1 MRYAVFF
8 ERPAVDAAPRAP
20 GASVRY
26 GWLTPDRQTQVR
38 GVLLG
43 LTLFFGLTVWIW
55 HSLGA
60 DSPNS
65 GVFVRKLRIVGIMT
79 WLYALVQLLD
89 IRFWRSATARKRREA
104 MGIPDS
110 IIAWLFGQMLAW
122 FGIIYYAFTE
132 DARWYLAGLVV
143 LVVTFIVFPVRQS
156 EP

>member
-1 MRYAVFF
+1 MFF
-8 ERPAVDAAPRAP
+8 ERPAVDAASRAA

-55 HSLGA
+55 HSLGTEA
-60 DSPNS
+60 PNS

-122 FGIIYYAFTE
+122 FGIIYYGFTE

-156 EP
+156 QP

>member
-1 MRYAVFF
+1 MFF
-8 ERPAVDAAPRAP
+8 DRRTADVESRSAGAP
-20 GASVRY
+20 VRY
-26 GWLTPDRQTQVR
+26 GWLTPERQMQVR

-55 HSLGA
+55 HSFGA
-60 DSPNS
+60 AAPEPRPIVN
-65 GVFVRKLRIVGIMT
+65 KLRVVGIMT

-110 IIAWLFGQMLAW
+110 LIAWLFGQMLAW

-143 LVVTFIVFPVRQS
+143 LVVTFVVFPVRARDT
-156 EP
+156 

>member
-1 MRYAVFF
+1 MLF
-8 ERPAVDAAPRAP
+8 ERPAADAESRAA

-55 HSLGA
+55 HSLDA
-60 DSPNS
+60 AAPNP

-110 IIAWLFGQMLAW
+110 LIAWLFGQMLAW
-122 FGIIYYAFTE
+122 FGIIYYGFTE
-132 DARWYLAGLVV
+132 DARGYLAGLVV
-143 LVVTFIVFPVRQS
+143 LLVTFVVFPVRHAKL
-156 EP
+156 

>member
-1 MRYAVFF
+1 MFF
-8 ERPAVDAAPRAP
+8 DRPAADAESRAA
-20 GASVRY
+20 GAFVRY

-43 LTLFFGLTVWIW
+43 LTLFFGLTVWVW
-55 HSLGA
+55 HSLDA
-60 DSPNS
+60 AAPNP

-110 IIAWLFGQMLAW
+110 LIAWLFGQMLAW
-122 FGIIYYAFTE
+122 FGIIYYGFTE

-156 EP
+156 KS

>member
-1 MRYAVFF
+1 MFF
-8 ERPAVDAAPRAP
+8 DPPAADVKSRAA

-26 GWLTPDRQTQVR
+26 GWLTPERQTQVR

-60 DSPNS
+60 SSPDS
-65 GVFVRKLRIVGIMT
+65 GVLVRKLRIVGIMT

-89 IRFWRSATARKRREA
+89 IRFWRSAAARKRREA

-110 IIAWLFGQMLAW
+110 LIAWLFGQMLAW

-132 DARWYLAGLVV
+132 DPRWYLAGLVV
-143 LVVTFIVFPVRQS
+143 LVVTFVVFPVRQA
-156 EP
+156 EH

>member
-1 MRYAVFF
+1 MTLD
-8 ERPAVDAAPRAP
+8 RPTVDVKARAD

-43 LTLFFGLTVWIW
+43 LTLFFGLTVWVW
-55 HSLGA
+55 HSFGA
-60 DSPNS
+60 AAPNP
-65 GVFVRKLRIVGIMT
+65 GVFVHKLRIVGIMT

-89 IRFWRSATARKRREA
+89 IRFWRSATARKRRES

-110 IIAWLFGQMLAW
+110 LIAWLFGQMLAW

-132 DARWYLAGLVV
+132 DVRWFLAGLVV
-143 LVVTFIVFPVRQS
+143 LVVTFVVFPVRS
-156 EP
+156 ERT

>member
-1 MRYAVFF
+1 MFF
-8 ERPAVDAAPRAP
+8 DRPAADTESRAA

-43 LTLFFGLTVWIW
+43 LTLFFGLTVWVW
-55 HSLGA
+55 HSLDA
-60 DSPNS
+60 AAPNP

-110 IIAWLFGQMLAW
+110 LIAWLFGQMLAW
-122 FGIIYYAFTE
+122 FGIIYYGFTE
-132 DARWYLAGLVV
+132 DARWYLAGLMV

-156 EP
+156 KS

>member
-1 MRYAVFF
+1 MFF
-8 ERPAVDAAPRAP
+8 DRPAADAESRAA

-60 DSPNS
+60 AALNP

-79 WLYALVQLLD
+79 WLYALMQLLD

-110 IIAWLFGQMLAW
+110 LIAWLFGQMLAW
-122 FGIIYYAFTE
+122 FGIIYYGFTE

-143 LVVTFIVFPVRQS
+143 LVVTFIVFPVRRS
-156 EP
+156 PS

>member
-1 MRYAVFF
+1 MFF
-8 ERPAVDAAPRAP
+8 DPPAADVESRAA
-20 GASVRY
+20 GAAVRY
-26 GWLTPDRQTQVR
+26 GWLTPERQTQVR

-60 DSPNS
+60 SSPDS
-65 GVFVRKLRIVGIMT
+65 GVLVRKLRIVGIMT

-89 IRFWRSATARKRREA
+89 IRFWRSAAARKRREA

-110 IIAWLFGQMLAW
+110 LIAWLFGQMLAW

-143 LVVTFIVFPVRQS
+143 LVVTFVVFPVRQA
-156 EP
+156 EH

>member
-1 MRYAVFF
+1 MFF
-8 ERPAVDAAPRAP
+8 DPPAADVESRAA

-26 GWLTPDRQTQVR
+26 GWLTPERQTQVR

-60 DSPNS
+60 SSPDS
-65 GVFVRKLRIVGIMT
+65 GVLVRKLRIVGIMT

-89 IRFWRSATARKRREA
+89 IRFWRSAAARKRREA

-110 IIAWLFGQMLAW
+110 LIAWLFGQMLAW

-132 DARWYLAGLVV
+132 DARWYLAGLAV
-143 LVVTFIVFPVRQS
+143 LVVTFIVFPVRQA
-156 EP
+156 EH